1 MKYGVNR
8 QVLLIT
14 AGIVWIVA
22 GLVLSPGLMTHNIGF
37 LR

>member
-22 GLVLSPGLMTHNIGF
+22 GAKYTANRNRDMAQ
-37 LR
+37 